1 MDMHARTRERLEYH
15 KVLAR
20 LAAHCAFSA
29 GAELAAELIPSGDES
44 TVRIWQEETAEAI
57 RAMDQKIGLSLG
69 GAHDV
74 RDLIFKA
81 QRGIPIEPQGLL
93 DLRDTLR
100 RSTILRRT
108 IGRTSGQYPR
118 LASLIHD
125 AEDCSELQEAITRCI
140 HENGEILDAASL
152 KLAAIRRELKLSF
165 ERLQQKL
172 QRIIHSHRNRDI
184 LQELLISIRNG
195 RYVIPIKAEN
205 KGKITGV
212 VHDSS
217 ASGATFWIEPLA
229 TVELNNAW
237 REWQLK
243 EEKEIRRI
251 LLALSEHA
259 AQDAEAIIRT
269 VEVLAQLDLIR
280 ARALFAMEMDAVAPR
295 FIPWPK
301 GKVINDP
308 SADHGGR
315 LRFRAARHPLLG
327 EEVVPIDVEL
337 GADGWILV
345 ITGPNTGG
353 KTVTLKTVGL
363 LTLMA
368 QSGMHLPVE
377 EAEQSVFG
385 SVHVDIG
392 DEQSIEQSLS
402 TFSSHMTNII
412 QIIQDCDERS
422 LVLWD
427 ELGAGT
433 DPTEGA
439 ALARALLF
447 ELRHKRVT
455 ALVTTHHPE
464 LKVFAVQHAGL
475 RNASME
481 FDLETLSPTFRLI
494 SGLPGRSN
502 ALVIAEGL
510 GLPAHILAEARHMVP
525 MQDLVADDL
534 LDELHRSRE
543 EAQKQEDEALQIRK
557 EAEGHRNEL
566 HSRLKNLDQERRE
579 ILMIARKEADSQ
591 LTDLREELRKL
602 RASMQSV
609 GKELNPLEQLKESIR
624 SLEER
629 YLSGEIE
636 SEMLEAI
643 DVEEDWLPQ
652 LGGVVWLERL
662 GTKGLVIELDVD
674 EVLLQIGAMRVR
686 ARNSDLAPLPEK
698 AQPIEEKA
706 KGAQEKKNRT
716 VISPGLELDLRG
728 QRVEE
733 AVEHLERYLDAASAA
748 GLPFGRIIHGKG
760 TGALR
765 RAVRERLAGHPLI
778 ERAQTAPPAEGGDGV
793 TIARLIPLS

>member
-1 MDMHARTRERLEYH
+1 MEMQAKARERLEFH

-20 LAAHCAFSA
+20 LSAHCAFSA
-29 GAELAAELIPSGDES
+29 GVELAAELIPSGDER

-57 RAMDQKIGLSLG
+57 RALDQKVGLSLG
-69 GAHDV
+69 GVHDV

-81 QRGIPIEPQGLL
+81 QRGIAIEPQGLL

-100 RSTILRRT
+100 RSTTLRRT
-108 IGRTSGQYPR
+108 IGRMAGQYPR
-118 LASLIHD
+118 LASLILD
-125 AEDCSELQEAITRCI
+125 AEDCSELQEAIARCI
-140 HENGEILDAASL
+140 HENGEIQDAASP
-152 KLAAIRRELKLSF
+152 KLAVIRRELKHSF

-184 LQELLISIRNG
+184 LQEKLISIRSG

-205 KGKITGV
+205 KGKIAGV

-243 EEKEIRRI
+243 EEKEIHRI
-251 LLALSEHA
+251 LLALSEQA
-259 AQDAEAIIRT
+259 AQQAEAIIRT

-280 ARALFAMEMDAVAPR
+280 ARALLAVEMEAVAPR
-295 FIPWPK
+295 FVPWPK
-301 GKVINDP
+301 GNGRADP
-308 SADHGGR
+308 GNHSGST
-315 LRFRAARHPLLG
+315 LRFRSARHPLLG

-368 QSGMHLPVE
+368 HSGMHLPVE
-377 EAEQSVFG
+377 EAELSVF
-385 SVHVDIG
+385 SAVHVDIG

-447 ELRHKRVT
+447 ELQRRKVT

-464 LKVFAVQHAGL
+464 LKVFAVQHRGL

-510 GLPAHILAEARHMVP
+510 GLPAHILAEARQMVP

-543 EAQKQEDEALQIRK
+543 IAQSQQEEALAMRK
-557 EAEGHRNEL
+557 EAEGQLSEL
-566 HSRLKNLDQERRE
+566 RSRLNNLDEERRE
-579 ILMIARKEADSQ
+579 ILLAARQEADSQ
-591 LTDLREELRKL
+591 LADLREELRKL
-602 RASMQSV
+602 RASMQRV
-609 GKELNPLEQLKESIR
+609 GVELDPLEQLQETIR
-624 SLEER
+624 DLEER
-629 YLSGEIE
+629 YLVREIE
-636 SEMLEAI
+636 TPSAMLDTA
-643 DVEEDWLPQ
+643 VDWAPQ
-652 LGGVVWLERL
+652 LGEVVWLERL
-662 GTKGLVIELDVD
+662 GTKGLIIELEMD
-674 EVLLQIGAMRVR
+674 EALLQVGAMRVR
-686 ARNSDLAPLPEK
+686 ASNADLAPLAAE
-698 AQPIEEKA
+698 
-706 KGAQEKKNRT
+706 AQERAGKVQAPTENRKSHAA
-716 VISPGLELDLRG
+716 SPGLELDLRG

-793 TIARLIPLS
+793 TIARLVPLS